1 MEVITGALLMA
12 EVHASDSSHAIVVGF
27 LVMLLVM
34 CVSMSM
40 MLLGICNG
48 WRIELMLFL

>member
-1 MEVITGALLMA
+1 MEIIARALLVA
-12 EVHASDSSHAIVVGF
+12 QVHASNPSHAIIVGF
-27 LVMLLVM
+27 LVMLVM
-34 CVSMSM
+34 WVSMSM